1 MNRPSWAKAG
11 FFLLLFC
18 LFSAAVN
25 AGFFRNFDHAAGH
38 WFKETVPVL
47 GAWIFG
53 VVCRTGNA
61 EFTIPAGIILAVW
74 GVRKHKMGFRTALFW
89 TVWFV
94 FGMILEHIMKIRLL
108 QPHPGADVANDPLDR
123 YLKPVLYIE
132 TPGSYF
138 SGHTFRVFWLALLA
152 GIVCR
157 KCLRPAL
164 LWACVIWVGV
174 IVLGW
179 HWSTDTLGA
188 LLLVGVGSAFLP
200 EGRFPTSPG
209 SS

>member
-1 MNRPSWAKAG
+1 MSRPSWAKAG

-47 GAWIFG
+47 AAWIFG
-53 VVCRTGNA
+53 IVCRTGNA
-61 EFTIPAGIILAVW
+61 EFTIPAGILLAVW
-74 GVRKHKMGFRTALFW
+74 GVRKHKIGFRTALFW

-94 FGMILEHIMKIRLL
+94 FGMILEHLMKIHLV
-108 QPHPGADVANDPLDR
+108 QPHPGSDIANDPLDR

-152 GIVCR
+152 GLACR

-164 LWACVIWVGV
+164 LWASAIWVGV

-200 EGRFPTSPG
+200 EDRFRTSPG